1 MHTAFQWGEPD
12 GKRPFGKPTRKWGG
26 GDNNKMDL
34 KEIGWEG
41 VNLIDL
47 AQGGDMS
54 RAPAHAAMDLRVP
67 YTAGDFLTSFSRRTV
82 LNGVSS
88 PIPQTL
94 HCLPPLLLWLRG
106 CFIAGLQ

>member
-1 MHTAFQWGEPD
+1 MERDHLEDLHVNG
-12 GKRPFGKPTRKWGG
+12 GG